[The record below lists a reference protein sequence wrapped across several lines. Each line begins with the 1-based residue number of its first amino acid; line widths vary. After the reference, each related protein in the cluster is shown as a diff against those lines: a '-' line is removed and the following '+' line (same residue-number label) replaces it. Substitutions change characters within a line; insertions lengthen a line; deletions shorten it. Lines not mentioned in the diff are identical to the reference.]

1 MKKNPH
7 SRLFSLYPLTQLAS
21 ACLAGVVVSQSITIK
36 LTLPITACAVC
47 SVGALALFARRKLK
61 AAGLTILSAIFFA
74 GLLLAIIEQ
83 RITPTDSVKRFLDEG
98 MIDPQRQV
106 LLTGVLD
113 SPPEFARDRLHLR
126 LRVESLVAGG
136 TEGKTSGV
144 VALLATFRTGTSE
157 QEYRQLN
164 LHYGSR
170 LQVKTT
176 LNRSNTY
183 RNPGVSTLTEY
194 LDRKNYDA
202 TGVVK
207 SPTAIAVTGEV
218 PVFKPL
224 AWLYAW
230 RESLQRKIDQTF
242 SADTAGILDAA
253 VLGNRYNLSRSTEE
267 RFRDAGTFH
276 VLVISGLHISFIGGL
291 VFLIARRLTRRRIL
305 QFVISS
311 LIVWGYT
318 VAVGAESS
326 VVRAALMFTFVAFAG
341 VVFRPASALNALG
354 GAALALVIK
363 SPKDLFDPSLQLTF
377 LSVLAI
383 VTIAWPLLQQFKAI
397 GTWRPMRETPYPPS
411 ASPVVM
417 AICECLFWSEC
428 EWRAELVRMPHQY
441 RLFKSPL
448 ALRLERAHLQRPLRY
463 IFSAVVVSM
472 SVQIVLLPLLII
484 YFHRLS
490 LSSVVLNIV
499 VSLLLALL
507 SAIALLAL
515 LISQVSATL
524 AGPLCSLANGV
535 NWIMIH
541 SVDPFARA
549 GLASI
554 RLPEYSQWG
563 AAIYLVYYVPSILIL
578 GQLARWHPL
587 GSPVPKG
594 QRRIRRWHIA
604 SLAQAL
610 LLVVVLFHP
619 LSAGRSDGNLHV
631 DFLDVGQG
639 DAALI
644 TMPDGATLLVDGGG
658 RPSFGASS
666 KPGDVDSYQRDGRSV
681 GEMVVSEYLWW
692 RGLDTVDYVLATHA
706 DADHIDGINDIVRN
720 FRVRTALVGR
730 TPESDSEYA
739 KFQQTLAA
747 TKTNV
752 AVINAGDTLHFGN
765 VTATVLWPD
774 TSDDPNAPSGNNDS
788 VVLKLQYGERSILL
802 TGDIEKEAENQIM
815 TQIGDLHVDIVK
827 VPHHGSRTSSTNSF
841 VGATRPRFA
850 VISVGQ
856 TSIFGHPH
864 AEVVERWEKN
874 GAEVLTTGRSGTISV
889 TTNGKELWVKK
900 FVE

>member
-1 MKKNPH
+1 M
-7 SRLFSLYPLTQLAS
+7 
-21 ACLAGVVVSQSITIK
+21 
-36 LTLPITACAVC
+36 
-47 SVGALALFARRKLK
+47 
-61 AAGLTILSAIFFA
+61 
-74 GLLLAIIEQ
+74 
-83 RITPTDSVKRFLDEG
+83 
-98 MIDPQRQV
+98 
-106 LLTGVLD
+106 
-113 SPPEFARDRLHLR
+113 
-126 LRVESLVAGG
+126 
-136 TEGKTSGV
+136 

-176 LNRSNTY
+176 LNRTDTY

-207 SPTAIAVTGEV
+207 SLNAIVVVGETR
-218 PVFKPL
+218 VFKPL

-230 RESLQRKIDQTF
+230 RESLQSRIDQNF
-242 SADTAGILDAA
+242 SAETAGVLDAS
-253 VLGNRYNLSRSTEE
+253 VLGNRYNLSISTEE

-291 VFLIARRLTRRRIL
+291 VFFIARRLTRKRIV

-318 VAVGAESS
+318 LAVGAESS

-383 VTIAWPLLQQFKAI
+383 VTIAWPLLKQFKAI
-397 GTWRPMRETPYPPS
+397 GTWRPTRETPYPPS
-411 ASPVVM
+411 ASPIVR
-417 AICECLFWSEC
+417 AICECLFWNER
-428 EWRAELVRMPHQY
+428 EWRAEVVRMPHQY
-441 RLFKSPL
+441 RLFKSPM

-463 IFSAVVVSM
+463 IFSAVVVSV
-472 SVQIVLLPLLII
+472 SVQLVLLPLLII

-490 LSSVVLNIV
+490 LSSVVLNIA

-507 SAIALLAL
+507 SASALLAL
-515 LISQVSATL
+515 LISQVSTAL
-524 AGPLCSLANGV
+524 AAPLCSLANGV
-535 NWIMIH
+535 NWIMVH

-549 GLASI
+549 GLASV
-554 RLPEYSQWG
+554 RLPEYSQWS
-563 AAIYLVYYVPSILIL
+563 AAIYFVYYLPLIFILK
-578 GQLARWHPL
+578 QLARWHPL
-587 GSPVPKG
+587 AAPVPKG
-594 QRRIRRWHIA
+594 ERRFLRWHVA
-604 SLAQAL
+604 AVSQAGL
-610 LLVVVLFHP
+610 LIVVLFHP
-619 LSAGRSDGNLHV
+619 LSAGRPDGNLHV

-639 DAALI
+639 DSALI
-644 TMPDGATLLVDGGG
+644 TMPDGTTLLVDGGG
-658 RPSFGASS
+658 QPTFGASI
-666 KPGDVDSYQRDGRSV
+666 KPGDVDSYQREGRSV

-706 DADHIDGINDIVRN
+706 DADHIDGINDVVRN
-720 FRVRTALVGR
+720 FRVRSALVGR
-730 TPESDSEYA
+730 TPESDSEYL
-739 KFQQTLAA
+739 KFKQSLVA

-752 AVINAGDTLHFGN
+752 TVINAGDALHFGN
-765 VTATVLWPD
+765 VIATVLWPN
-774 TSDDPNAPSGNNDS
+774 TSADPNAPSGNNDS
-788 VVLKLQYGERSILL
+788 VVVKLQYGERSILL
-802 TGDIEKEAENQIM
+802 TGDIEKQAEAQIM
-815 TQIGDLHVDIVK
+815 RQTEDLHVDIVK
-827 VPHHGSRTSSTNSF
+827 VPHHGSRTSSTDGF
-841 VGATRPRFA
+841 VAATRPRFA

-864 AEVVERWEKN
+864 PEVVERWKMS

-889 TTNGKELWVKK
+889 TTDGKELWVKR
-900 FVE
+900 FVN